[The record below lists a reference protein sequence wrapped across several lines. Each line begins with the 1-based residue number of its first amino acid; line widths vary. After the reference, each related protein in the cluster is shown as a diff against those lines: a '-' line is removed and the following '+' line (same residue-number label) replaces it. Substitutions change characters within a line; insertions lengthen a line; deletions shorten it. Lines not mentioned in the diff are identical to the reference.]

1 MQPRSPPPGHNVGLP
16 VTKPAPV
23 AKSATTDGPPVA
35 TAAASLSTERA
46 QPHLRWLLLGTMA
59 VWGANLS
66 VVKLLFESLEPMLVA
81 VLRMAVSTVALI
93 AVAYWRGL
101 RWPRMQRAQWL
112 SLVGCAALMIY
123 LNQIFFTEGV
133 SRTPAANAALIIAL
147 NPLVSTLVAAGLLGD
162 RLTRS
167 RLAGVVLGFGGVAAV
182 VLNRPGAA
190 LGSTGLGDALLFGSV
205 MTWVLG
211 GVLVQRL
218 SRDFDSGLVSAM
230 LSVIGTAMLALHL
243 GLRPA
248 PVLVDWPRITAGTV
262 ALLVVSSL
270 LATAAG
276 ALVWNRALV
285 VMGVARTA
293 LYAYWVPI
301 FGVLFAVLL
310 LGEPLSVWHGVG
322 LAAVLGGT
330 WLGTQRR

>member
-1 MQPRSPPPGHNVGLP
+1 MPN
-16 VTKPAPV
+16 PAPV
-23 AKSATTDGPPVA
+23 AKPATTAGPPD
-35 TAAASLSTERA
+35 AAAAALLSTERA
-46 QPHLRWLLLGTMA
+46 HPHLRWWLLGTMA

-147 NPLVSTLVAAGLLGD
+147 NPLVSSLVAAGLLGD

-167 RLAGVVLGFGGVAAV
+167 RIAGVVLGFGGVAAV
-182 VLNRPGAA
+182 VLHRPGAA

-218 SRDFDSGLVSAM
+218 SRDLDSGLVSAM

-248 PVLVDWPRITAGTV
+248 PVLVDWPRITAGT
-262 ALLVVSSL
+262 ALLLVVSSL

-276 ALVWNRALV
+276 ALVWNRGLV

-330 WLGTQRR
+330 WLGTRRH

>member
-1 MQPRSPPPGHNVGLP
+1 M
-16 VTKPAPV
+16 
-23 AKSATTDGPPVA
+23 
-35 TAAASLSTERA
+35 
-46 QPHLRWLLLGTMA
+46 RWLLLGTMA

-81 VLRMAVSTVALI
+81 VLRMAVSAIALM
-93 AVAYWRGL
+93 AVVVWRGH
-101 RWPRMQRAQWL
+101 RWPALRRDQWL
-112 SLVGCAALMIY
+112 TLVGCAVLMIY

-133 SRTPAANAALIIAL
+133 SRTAAANAALIIAL
-147 NPLVSTLVAAGLLGD
+147 NPLVSALVAALLLGD

-182 VLNRPGAA
+182 VLNRPGAV
-190 LGSTGLGDALLFGSV
+190 LGSGGLGDLLLFGSV

-218 SRDFDSGLVSAM
+218 SRELDSGLVSAM
-230 LSVIGTAMLALHL
+230 LSVIGTVLLALHM
-243 GLRPA
+243 GLRPT
-248 PVLVDWPRITAGTV
+248 PVVVDWSRITAGTV

-285 VMGVARTA
+285 VIGVARTA

-330 WLGTQRR
+330 FLGTRRH

>member
-1 MQPRSPPPGHNVGLP
+1 M
-16 VTKPAPV
+16 
-23 AKSATTDGPPVA
+23 
-35 TAAASLSTERA
+35 
-46 QPHLRWLLLGTMA
+46 RWLLLGTMA

-81 VLRMAVSTVALI
+81 LLRMAVSALALVA
-93 AVAYWRGL
+93 VVRWRRLPWAAL
-101 RWPRMQRAQWL
+101 RRSQWL
-112 SLVGCAALMIY
+112 MLLACAVLMIY
-123 LNQIFFTEGV
+123 LNQVFFVLGV
-133 SRTPAANAALIIAL
+133 SRTAAANAALIIAL
-147 NPLVSTLVAAGLLGD
+147 NPLVSALVAALVLGD
-162 RLTRS
+162 RLTPARA
-167 RLAGVVLGFGGVAAV
+167 AGVVLGFGGVAAV
-182 VLNRPGAA
+182 VLHRPGAA
-190 LGSTGLGDALLFGSV
+190 LGGGGTGDLLVFGSV

-218 SRDFDSGLVSAM
+218 SRELDSAMVSAM
-230 LSVIGTAMLALHL
+230 LGVIGTALLMLHML
-243 GLRPA
+243 LRPA
-248 PVLVDWPRITAGTV
+248 PVVIDWPRITPVTV

-270 LATAAG
+270 LATAVG

-285 VMGVARTA
+285 VLGVARTA

-330 WLGTQRR
+330 WLGTRSH

>member
-1 MQPRSPPPGHNVGLP
+1 MP
-16 VTKPAPV
+16 VPATTPAPLDP
-23 AKSATTDGPPVA
+23 SHPH
-35 TAAASLSTERA
+35 
-46 QPHLRWLLLGTMA
+46 PHLRWLLLGTMA

-81 VLRMAVSTVALI
+81 VLRMAVSALALVAL
-93 AVAYWRGL
+93 AWWRGL
-101 RWPRMQRAQWL
+101 RWPRLRRSQWL
-112 SLVGCAALMIY
+112 TLTGCAVLMIY

-133 SRTPAANAALIIAL
+133 ARTAAANAALVISL
-147 NPLVSTLVAAGLLGD
+147 NPLVSALVAAGLLGD

-167 RLAGVVLGFGGVAAV
+167 RIAGVVLGFGGVAAV
-182 VLNRPGAA
+182 VLHRPGAA
-190 LGSTGLGDALLFGSV
+190 LGGSGLGDLLLFGSV

-218 SRDFDSGLVSAM
+218 SRELDSGLVSAM
-230 LSVIGTAMLALHL
+230 LSVIGTALLALHL

-248 PVLVDWPRITAGTV
+248 PVVVDWSRVTAGT
-262 ALLVVSSL
+262 ALLLVVSSL
-270 LATAAG
+270 LATAVG
-276 ALVWNRALV
+276 ALVWNRGLV
-285 VMGVARTA
+285 VLGVARTA

-310 LGEPLSVWHGVG
+310 LGEPLSMWHGVG

-330 WLGTQRR
+330 WLGTRRH

>member
-1 MQPRSPPPGHNVGLP
+1 M
-16 VTKPAPV
+16 
-23 AKSATTDGPPVA
+23 
-35 TAAASLSTERA
+35 
-46 QPHLRWLLLGTMA
+46 RWLLLGTMA

-81 VLRMAVSTVALI
+81 VLRMLVSAIALVAVV
-93 AVAYWRGL
+93 YWRGQ
-101 RWPRMQRAQWL
+101 RWPALRRSQWL
-112 SLVGCAALMIY
+112 TLLACAVLMIY

-133 SRTPAANAALIIAL
+133 ARTAAANAALIIAL
-147 NPLVSTLVAAGLLGD
+147 NPLVSALIAALLLGD

-190 LGSTGLGDALLFGSV
+190 LGSSGLGDLLLFGSV

-218 SRDFDSGLVSAM
+218 SRELDSGVVSAM
-230 LSVIGTAMLALHL
+230 LGVIGTLLLMLHL

-248 PVLVDWPRITAGTV
+248 PVVVDWSRITLGTV

-285 VMGVARTA
+285 VIGVARTA

-330 WLGTQRR
+330 FLGTRRH

>member
-1 MQPRSPPPGHNVGLP
+1 M
-16 VTKPAPV
+16 
-23 AKSATTDGPPVA
+23 
-35 TAAASLSTERA
+35 
-46 QPHLRWLLLGTMA
+46 RWLLLGTMA

-81 VLRMAVSTVALI
+81 VLRMAVSAVALA
-93 AVAYWRGL
+93 AVVYWRGL
-101 RWPRMQRAQWL
+101 RWPPLRRSQWL
-112 SLVGCAALMIY
+112 TLAGCAVLMVY

-133 SRTPAANAALIIAL
+133 ARTPAANAALIIAL
-147 NPLVSTLVAAGLLGD
+147 NPLVSSLVAAGLLGD

-167 RLAGVVLGFGGVAAV
+167 RIAGVVLGFGGVAAV
-182 VLNRPGAA
+182 VLHRPGAA
-190 LGSTGLGDALLFGSV
+190 LGSSGLGDLLLFGSV

-218 SRDFDSGLVSAM
+218 ARELDSGLISAVVG
-230 LSVIGTAMLALHL
+230 VIGTVLLAVHL

-248 PVLVDWPRITAGTV
+248 PVVVDWPRITVGTV

-270 LATAAG
+270 LATAVG
-276 ALVWNRALV
+276 ALVWNRGLV
-285 VMGVARTA
+285 VLGVARTA

-330 WLGTQRR
+330 WLGTRRH

>member
-1 MQPRSPPPGHNVGLP
+1 M
-16 VTKPAPV
+16 TA
-23 AKSATTDGPPVA
+23 GPPVA
-35 TAAASLSTERA
+35 TTAASPSTERA
-46 QPHLRWLLLGTMA
+46 HPQMRWLLLGTMA

-81 VLRMAVSTVALI
+81 VLRMAVSAVALI

-101 RWPRMQRAQWL
+101 RWPRLRRAQWL
-112 SLVGCAALMIY
+112 TLVGCAVLMIY
-123 LNQIFFTEGV
+123 LNQICFTEGV
-133 SRTPAANAALIIAL
+133 ARTPAANAALIIAL
-147 NPLVSTLVAAGLLGD
+147 NPLVSSLVAAGLLGD
-162 RLTRS
+162 RLTGPRI
-167 RLAGVVLGFGGVAAV
+167 AGVVLGFGGVAAV

-190 LGSTGLGDALLFGSV
+190 LGSSGLGDLLLFGSV

-218 SRDFDSGLVSAM
+218 SRELDSGQVSAM
-230 LSVIGTAMLALHL
+230 LSVIGTALLALHL

-248 PVLVDWPRITAGTV
+248 PVVVDWSRVTAGTV

-270 LATAAG
+270 LATAVG

-310 LGEPLSVWHGVG
+310 LGEPLSGWHGVG
-322 LAAVLGGT
+322 LAGVLGGT
-330 WLGTQRR
+330 WLGTRRH